1 MVSCGRGSI
10 VSCYIGFRPPSNHAC
25 VLGVNCV
32 LFLSFR
38 LCGTVPNR
46 VRVAVRLRPR
56 NAEELQADVDSA
68 DCVELQPEVCFEDQD
83 SNLGL
88 SEAKLQIFVGVT
100 MMQEMLAF
108 DFL

>member
-1 MVSCGRGSI
+1 
-10 VSCYIGFRPPSNHAC
+10 
-25 VLGVNCV
+25 VNCV

-38 LCGTVPNR
+38 LCDTVPNR

-56 NAEELQADVDSA
+56 NAEELQADVDFA

-83 SNLGL
+83 FNLGL